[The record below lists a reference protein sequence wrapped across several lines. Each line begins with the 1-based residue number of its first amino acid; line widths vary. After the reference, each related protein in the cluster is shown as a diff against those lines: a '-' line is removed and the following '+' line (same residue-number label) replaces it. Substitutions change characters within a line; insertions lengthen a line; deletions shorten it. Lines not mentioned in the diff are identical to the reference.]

1 MMMRLKSN
9 HSLFS
14 IFRSC
19 NFLFLML
26 FTSPIWAQDVEHMN
40 KKELRAF
47 LNQSYRREDSLKSMV
62 LQLSQDLAQL
72 KENQSRLQLQ
82 LQDATRLSQQ
92 CQQEKDQLIHH
103 VSALNGENQAFRN
116 AQLLLKDS
124 IDLLTQEIQQLM
136 ENIREVEPDNVYPA
150 SLQELF
156 SPIEWTER
164 YCEWAQAQKA
174 EINEYTNE
182 WDTTCKTYQ
191 IQLLKWNEPGLLADS
206 IERIM
211 LDWVNDDIQSYE
223 DVDRW
228 LKSLHD
234 PEFAENL
241 TIIGEIVH
249 QNNQY
254 IFLTISSD
262 SYAGGAHPNFEWMSL
277 LLDKETGSRI
287 KKEKLF
293 LPGKMTEIKK
303 IAGETFFRQWQ
314 QDGYDISA
322 LEINR
327 ASFYLP
333 ENYSLSAEGI
343 TFSFARY
350 EIGPYVIGEPSFT
363 VPIEVCKK
371 YLQPTIIQF
380 MESIIGD
387 D

>member
-1 MMMRLKSN
+1 MINSN
-9 HSLFS
+9 LNQYISFYLLILSFIAPS
-14 IFRSC
+14 A
-19 NFLFLML
+19 LL
-26 FTSPIWAQDVEHMN
+26 AQDVEHMN

-47 LNQSYRREDSLKSMV
+47 LNQSYRREDSLKSIV

-116 AQLLLKDS
+116 AQLQLKDS

-150 SLQELF
+150 SIQELF

-234 PEFAENL
+234 PEYAAE
-241 TIIGEIVH
+241 TTTSAQIIHINDHYV
-249 QNNQY
+249 N
-254 IFLTISSD
+254 FSISSEW
-262 SYAGGAHPNFEWMSL
+262 YGGGAHPDFDEMSY
-277 LLDKETGSRI
+277 LLDKQTGVRI
-287 KKEKLF
+287 KRENLF
-293 LPGKMTEIKK
+293 LPNKMGEFKK
-303 IAGETFFRQWQ
+303 MSGETFFKQWQ
-314 QDGYDISA
+314 QEGNDISE

-350 EIGPYVIGEPSFT
+350 EIGPYVIGYPSFT
-363 VPIEVCKK
+363 IPIEACKR
-371 YLQPTIIQF
+371 YLQPSIVQF

>member
-1 MMMRLKSN
+1 
-9 HSLFS
+9 
-14 IFRSC
+14 
-19 NFLFLML
+19 
-26 FTSPIWAQDVEHMN
+26 MN

-103 VSALNGENQAFRN
+103 VSALNGENQSFRN

-150 SLQELF
+150 SLQKLF

-234 PEFAENL
+234 PEYAEDI
-241 TIIGEIVH
+241 TTSAQIIHINDNYV
-249 QNNQY
+249 N
-254 IFLTISSD
+254 FSISSEW
-262 SYAGGAHPNFEWMSL
+262 YGGGAHPDFDEMSY
-277 LLDKETGSRI
+277 LLDKQTGVRI
-287 KKEKLF
+287 KRENLF
-293 LPGKMTEIKK
+293 LPNKMGEFKK
-303 IAGETFFRQWQ
+303 MSGETFFKQWQ
-314 QDGYDISA
+314 QEGNDLSE

-343 TFSFARY
+343 IFSFARY
-350 EIGPYVIGEPSFT
+350 EIGPYVIGYPSFT
-363 VPIEVCKK
+363 IPIEVCKK
-371 YLQPTIIQF
+371 YLQPSIVQF